1 MITKHYTNGDF
12 IAERK
17 ELYTKGRKNQ
27 TVELKISLKMV
38 EAESN
43 SHGPWESVLDSKQCR
58 DGIPF
63 LESNYE
69 FVRSSERIAQSTMGS
84 HARYGSRFSNSVHQI
99 FY

>member
-1 MITKHYTNGDF
+1 MVTKHYTNGEL

-17 ELYTKGRKNQ
+17 ELYTKGLENQ
-27 TVELKISLKMV
+27 IVELKISLKTV

-43 SHGPWESVLDSKQCR
+43 SHSLWESILDSKQCR
-58 DGIPF
+58 DRIPS
-63 LESNYE
+63 LKSNYE